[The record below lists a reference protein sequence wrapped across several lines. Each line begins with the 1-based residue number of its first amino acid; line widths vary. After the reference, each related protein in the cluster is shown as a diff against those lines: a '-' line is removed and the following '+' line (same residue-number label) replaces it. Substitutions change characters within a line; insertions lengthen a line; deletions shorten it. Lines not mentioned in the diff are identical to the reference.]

1 MTDASIAHPRVEHM
15 PPAAVALAVLLH
27 ALIAGAIWW
36 LSPLQPTESQEEP
49 IMVMFDSSPSN
60 VGLQDPARTGPP
72 AESQAASPAPSTEP
86 NREPEQ
92 QQALAPAPPSNEAAQ
107 PSQPSQAMPQPEP
120 VPTLPIYEFSVPPV
134 PEPPPAPTSRDFPK
148 PPAAAPPRP
157 AQRTQPMPP
166 RPAPP
171 AQQRPAAEAPAS
183 IPAPLPGPNPADQI
197 AGQGRQRNDYLSR
210 VFRQLERYRVYP
222 AAARDNSLGGRVVT
236 RVTINRD
243 GGLIDAR
250 IDTSSGV
257 PVIDQA
263 ELEAIRKAAPFPP
276 VPSDMP
282 GDPVILVLRM
292 TYGPPGR
299 AR

>member
-1 MTDASIAHPRVEHM
+1 VTDATIVHPRVEHM
-15 PPAAVALAVLLH
+15 PPAPVALAVLLH
-27 ALIAGAIWW
+27 VLIGVGIWW
-36 LSPLQPTESQEEP
+36 LSPLQPSESQEEP

-92 QQALAPAPPSNEAAQ
+92 QQTLAPAQPSSEPAQ

-157 AQRTQPMPP
+157 AQRTQPVPP

-171 AQQRPAAEAPAS
+171 AQQRPAADAPAS
-183 IPAPLPGPNPADQI
+183 IPAPLPGPNPADQF

-210 VFRQLERYRVYP
+210 VFRHLERYRAYP
-222 AAARDNSLGGRVVT
+222 QMAQQNNQSGRVVT

-250 IDTSSGV
+250 IDTSSGW
-257 PVIDQA
+257 PLIDTA
-263 ELEAIRKAAPFPP
+263 ELDAIRKAAPFPP

-282 GDPVILVLRM
+282 GDPVILILRM
-292 TYGPPGR
+292 NYDPPGR
-299 AR
+299 RR